1 MTKTYV
7 GTKIVTAWPQ
17 TQTINRGAS
26 TVEDPGYAVK
36 YADGYISWSPES
48 AFDAAYLELPDVSGL
63 QPHQIRVVAEYVEL
77 KNRTVK
83 LRAFLDT
90 TTFADLHEYERDR
103 LTRQYGLMADLAEVL
118 SDRIEAFREPVSVE
132 DGGDVDEVDTE
143 VDPAAENEDRPL
155 AEVLQASADK
165 IEVSSELQAALD
177 RARERHERQ
186 FPLIVQ
192 NLLDIAAW
200 LEAGAHG
207 PIPTY
212 ADARQRLGKPL
223 TDETFDIDAEHNAR
237 HEELHPIVIAYQESD
252 IAETFGVGL
261 DTFMSATEEQREW
274 LLTAAKLIKRRRV
287 TISLD
292 PADPDPSATVT
303 AYVKNVRDGALETLV
318 VVRAD

>member
-132 DGGDVDEVDTE
+132 DGGDVVEVDTE

-165 IEVSSELQAALD
+165 IEHSPEMQALLD
-177 RARERHERQ
+177 RVRERHERQ
-186 FPLIVQ
+186 FPMIVQ
-192 NLLDIAAW
+192 NLLDIAKW
-200 LEAGAHG
+200 LDAGGHG
-207 PIPTY
+207 PAPNMGTAS
-212 ADARQRLGKPL
+212 ADGERFPDTLVNVASRTEFGIQDKDPIQRRVERLGI
-223 TDETFDIDAEHNAR
+223 DEDDR
-237 HEELHPIVIAYQESD
+237 VMLHI
-252 IAETFGVGL
+252 T
-261 DTFMSATEEQREW
+261 
-274 LLTAAKLIKRRRV
+274 
-287 TISLD
+287 LD
-292 PADPDPSATVT
+292 PDDPDPIGTVS
-303 AYVKNVRDGALETLV
+303 AYVEEIRRTPRFGGSVVDMSVEGLEIKPQT
-318 VVRAD
+318 

>member
-17 TQTINRGAS
+17 TQTINRGAT

-48 AFDAAYLELPDVSGL
+48 AFDAAYLELPDISGL

-90 TTFADLHEYERDR
+90 ITFADLHEYERDR

-132 DGGDVDEVDTE
+132 DGGDVVEVDTE

-177 RARERHERQ
+177 RARERHRAQ
-186 FPLIVQ
+186 FPILVQ
-192 NLLDIAAW
+192 NFLDIANW
-200 LEAGAHG
+200 VSDGAHG
-207 PIPTY
+207 PMPTY
-212 ADARQRLGKPL
+212 ADSRKVVEEGRGCGSLHLICERFPELQSSEQTATDNGVQPPESIARQVERLG
-223 TDETFDIDAEHNAR
+223 ID
-237 HEELHPIVIAYQESD
+237 
-252 IAETFGVGL
+252 L
-261 DTFMSATEEQREW
+261 DN
-274 LLTAAKLIKRRRV
+274 RV
-287 TISLD
+287 MLYITLD
-292 PADPDPSATVT
+292 PADVDPIGTVS
-303 AYVKNVRDGALETLV
+303 AYVDEIRRTPRFSGSIVDLHVQSLEIKPQG
-318 VVRAD
+318 